1 LICYPS
7 ANGEFKGEYL
17 SYTLSL
23 GSRNTC
29 SATDAGFEV
38 IDSVGENEWMT
49 INNVPNAVKNLPYY
63 PAFSTTN
70 RFILLK
76 RSYIDFKP
84 SCRKEVKTMYE
95 SDKKVR

>member
-1 LICYPS
+1 VLS
-7 ANGEFKGEYL
+7 NAN
-17 SYTLSL
+17 
-23 GSRNTC
+23 RVTC
-29 SATDAGFEV
+29 SATDNGFEV

-49 INNVPNAVKNLPYY
+49 INNVTNAVRNLPSF
-63 PAFSTTN
+63 PAFSSTN

-84 SCRKEVKTMYE
+84 VCRKEVKTMYE